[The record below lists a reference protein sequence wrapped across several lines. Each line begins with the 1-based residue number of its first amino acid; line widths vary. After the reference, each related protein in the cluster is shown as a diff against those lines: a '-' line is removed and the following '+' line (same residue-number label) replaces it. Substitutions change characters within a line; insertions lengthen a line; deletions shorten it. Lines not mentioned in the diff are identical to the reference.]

1 MLLALA
7 VVSSVAV
14 WFDLRT
20 RRLPNWLTVG
30 ALGVALAARALIG
43 GLEVW
48 PGLASA
54 GLAFA
59 FGFPFFLV
67 GGLGAG
73 DVKLMAGLAAFLEP
87 EKLMI
92 ALLVMAFTGAAMA
105 VVVAAR
111 KGLLAHT
118 LAGVHVLLLT
128 MRRNSLSG
136 WKQGP
141 PAGRTEGRVSNPYAP
156 AIVAGA
162 LAGWFF

>member
-7 VVSSVAV
+7 LICSIAV

-30 ALGVALAARALIG
+30 ALGVALVARVLTTG
-43 GLEVW
+43 VEVW
-48 PGLASA
+48 PGVASA

-59 FGFPFFLV
+59 FGFPFFLM

-87 EKLMI
+87 GKLTV
-92 ALLVMAFTGAAMA
+92 ALLVMAFAGAAMA
-105 VVVAAR
+105 LVVAAR
-111 KGLLAHT
+111 KGLLAPT
-118 LAGVHVLLLT
+118 LASVHVLVLR
-128 MRRNSLSG
+128 MGRRSFEG
-136 WKQGP
+136 WKQGSP
-141 PAGRTEGRVSNPYAP
+141 TTTEGRVSNPYAP